1 MKQLL
6 QILMIVVVVVGT
18 ILVVILTAEP
28 RASVSV
34 QPASVTQQ
42 PQREKYVPPE
52 WVTNERGQRCIK
64 QGTTVTC
71 G

>member
-1 MKQLL
+1 MKQLV
-6 QILMIVVVVVGT
+6 QILMIVVVAMLTVA
-18 ILVVILTAEP
+18 VVISTADSDGKVTVEY
-28 RASVSV
+28 
-34 QPASVTQQ
+34 QPQQQ
-42 PQREKYVPPE
+42 PQREKYVAPE